1 MNAPTLR
8 QLIRLMLEKIE
19 LLSEP
24 DASSEGQE
32 AQDEFSGVA
41 AIGGGPAMPLGA
53 GPHYPG
59 PDLPAY
65 SRTKKQVDIA
75 GRSFG
80 GARPA
85 RKKRRRKKK

>member
-1 MNAPTLR
+1 MNALTLR
-8 QLIRLMLEKIE
+8 QLIRLMLEKSE

-24 DASSEGQE
+24 DVSSEGQE
-32 AQDEFSGVA
+32 DQYEFSGVA

-59 PDLPAY
+59 PDLSP
-65 SRTKKQVDIA
+65 RKRIRNQVDVV

-80 GARPA
+80 GAKPA
-85 RKKRRRKKK
+85 RKRKRRKKK